1 MGYSK
6 QKLSSMKKA
15 ASILIALGKDSASEI
30 YKYLHEDEIEEL
42 SIQIAKTEQ
51 LSAEELE
58 DVLNEFYELCITQ
71 KVIAEGGQNYARD
84 VLLKAF
90 GEQRTAALMERIER
104 LGKNQAFEFLRKV
117 DYKYLLMIIQNE
129 HPQTIAL
136 VLSYTKPEM
145 ASQIIAEL
153 PKETQVSV
161 FQRIATLDRT
171 SPEIIGAVEKILL
184 KKLGTVASVD
194 LVEFG
199 GVNYLAEIMNNVDR
213 RTEKNIFDE
222 LRASNPDLADEIKKR
237 MFVFEDIVYLESMEI
252 QAVIR
257 ECDVKDLTIAL
268 KAASEEIADVIYS
281 NMSQRQQETIKND
294 LEFLHNVR
302 MRDVE
307 EAQQRIVGIV
317 RRLEEQGDIV
327 ISKGGKDE
335 IIA

>member
-1 MGYSK
+1 MASK
-6 QKLSSMKKA
+6 QKITSIRKA
-15 ASILIALGKDSASEI
+15 AAILIAIGKDSASEV

-42 SIQIAKTEQ
+42 SVSIAKTEQ
-51 LSAEELE
+51 LSADELQ
-58 DVLNEFYELCITQ
+58 DVLGEFYQLCITQ
-71 KVIAEGGQNYARD
+71 KVIAEGGQNYARE

-90 GEQRTAALMERIER
+90 GEQRTAVLMERIEK

-117 DYKYLLMIIQNE
+117 DYKNLLMIIQNE

-136 VLSYTKPEM
+136 ILSYTKPEM
-145 ASQIIAEL
+145 ASKVIAEL
-153 PKETQVSV
+153 PKETQVAV
-161 FQRIATLDRT
+161 FQRIASLDRT
-171 SPEIIGAVEKILL
+171 SPEIIGVVEKVLL

-213 RTEKNIFDE
+213 RTERNIFDE
-222 LRASNPDLADEIKKR
+222 LKATNPELADEIKKR
-237 MFVFEDIVYLESMEI
+237 MFVFEDIVFLENMEI

-268 KAASEEIADVIYS
+268 KAASEEIANVLYT
-281 NMSQRQQETIKND
+281 NMSQRQQDAIKTD
-294 LEFLHNVR
+294 LQYLHNVR

-307 EAQQRIVGIV
+307 EAQQRIVGVI
-317 RRLEEQGDIV
+317 RRLEEQGDLV